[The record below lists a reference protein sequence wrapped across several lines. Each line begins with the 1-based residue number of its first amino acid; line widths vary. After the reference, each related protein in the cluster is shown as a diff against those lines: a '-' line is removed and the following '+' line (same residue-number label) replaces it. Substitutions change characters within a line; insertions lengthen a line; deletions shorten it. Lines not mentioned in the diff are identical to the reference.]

1 MDVGT
6 NFSLQFTHA
15 SESKAGMPERLLKQ
29 HVLERTVTGLCLIS
43 QALGFSNLRDADH
56 SERAS
61 ANLNDLPGR
70 SFVAMVAGTSAL
82 LVGTALII
90 AAFLY

>member
-43 QALGFSNLRDADH
+43 QALGFSI
-56 SERAS
+56 
-61 ANLNDLPGR
+61 
-70 SFVAMVAGTSAL
+70 FGT
-82 LVGTALII
+82 LII
-90 AAFLY
+90 VSGHRQT